1 MKTFDVVLLTDHR
14 YVSPKENNQYI
25 KNVLTEDGLVEKA
38 LNKLGLRTT
47 KKDWNDSDFDWDS
60 THIALFRTTWDYFDQ
75 FPNFNNWLEKVKTKC
90 TLINPYE
97 QIRWNLD
104 KHYLNDLKK
113 WGVHIP
119 KSEFINRNSNISLEE
134 ISRNN
139 NWDEIVIKPTI
150 SGAARHTYR
159 LKNEEIKNFESKWEN
174 LISNEDFII
183 QEFQNN
189 IIEKGEVAIMLFG
202 GQYTHSVIKKAKS
215 GDFRVQDDFGGSV
228 ENYQPSKE
236 MIALAKE
243 AIKQLKPTP
252 AYARVDIIWDNES
265 KIAVSELELIEPEL
279 WFRFNESA
287 ADKLAAEI
295 KDFLKNLTS
304 S

>member
-38 LNKLGLRTT
+38 LNKLGLRTA

-90 TLINPYE
+90 TLINTYE

-119 KSEFINRNSNISLEE
+119 KSEFIKRNSNISLEE
-134 ISRNN
+134 ISSNN

-189 IIEKGEVAIMLFG
+189 IIDKGEVAVMLFG

-236 MIALAKE
+236 MIALAKK

>member
-75 FPNFNNWLEKVKTKC
+75 FPNFNKWLEKVKTKC
-90 TLINPYE
+90 TLINTYE

-119 KSEFINRNSNISLEE
+119 KSEFIKRNSNISLEE
-134 ISRNN
+134 ISSNN
-139 NWDEIVIKPTI
+139 NWNEIVIKPTI

-189 IIEKGEVAIMLFG
+189 IIEKGEVAVMLFG

-236 MIALAKE
+236 MIALAKK

-252 AYARVDIIWDNES
+252 AYARVDIIWDNQS

>member
-90 TLINPYE
+90 TLINTYE

-119 KSEFINRNSNISLEE
+119 KSEFIKRNSNISLEE
-134 ISRNN
+134 TSSNN
-139 NWDEIVIKPTI
+139 NWYEIVIKPTI

-236 MIALAKE
+236 MIALAKK

>member
-47 KKDWNDSDFDWDS
+47 KKDWNDSNFDWDS

-90 TLINPYE
+90 TLINTYE

-119 KSEFINRNSNISLEE
+119 KSEFIKRNSNISLEK

-159 LKNEEIKNFESKWEN
+159 LKKEEIKNFESKWEN

-189 IIEKGEVAIMLFG
+189 IIDKGEVAVMLFG

-236 MIALAKE
+236 MIALAKK

>member
-47 KKDWNDSDFDWDS
+47 KKDWNDSNFDWDS

-113 WGVHIP
+113 SGVHIP
-119 KSEFINRNSNISLEE
+119 KSEFIKRNSNISLEE

-236 MIALAKE
+236 MIALAKK

>member
-1 MKTFDVVLLTDHR
+1 LKTFDVVLLTDHR

-38 LNKLGLRTT
+38 LNKLGLRTI

-90 TLINPYE
+90 ILINTYE

-119 KSEFINRNSNISLEE
+119 KSEFIKRNSNISLEE
-134 ISRNN
+134 TSSNN

-159 LKNEEIKNFESKWEN
+159 LKIEEIKNFESKWEN

-236 MIALAKE
+236 MIALAKK

-265 KIAVSELELIEPEL
+265 KIAVSEL
-279 WFRFNESA
+279 
-287 ADKLAAEI
+287 D
-295 KDFLKNLTS
+295 
-304 S
+304 

>member
-38 LNKLGLRTT
+38 LNKLGLRTI

-90 TLINPYE
+90 TLINNYE

-119 KSEFINRNSNISLEE
+119 KSEFIKRNSNISLEE
-134 ISRNN
+134 TSSNN

-236 MIALAKE
+236 MIALAKK

>member
-47 KKDWNDSDFDWDS
+47 KKDWNDSNFDWDS
-60 THIALFRTTWDYFDQ
+60 THVALFRTTWDYFDKL
-75 FPNFNNWLEKVKTKC
+75 PNFNNWLEKVKTKC
-90 TLINPYE
+90 TLINTYE

-119 KSEFINRNSNISLEE
+119 KSEFIKRNTNISLEE

-159 LKNEEIKNFESKWEN
+159 LKKEEIKNFESKWEK

-189 IIEKGEVAIMLFG
+189 IIDKGEVAVMLFG

-279 WFRFNESA
+279 WFRFNEIA

>member
-1 MKTFDVVLLTDHR
+1 LKTFDVVLLTDHR

-38 LNKLGLRTT
+38 LNKLGLRTA

-90 TLINPYE
+90 TLINTYE

-119 KSEFINRNSNISLEE
+119 KSEFIKRNTNISLEE

-159 LKNEEIKNFESKWEN
+159 LKKEEIKNFESKWEK

-189 IIEKGEVAIMLFG
+189 IIDKGEVAVMLFG

-279 WFRFNESA
+279 WFRFNEIA

>member
-90 TLINPYE
+90 ILINTYE

-119 KSEFINRNSNISLEE
+119 KSEFIKRNSNISLEE
-134 ISRNN
+134 TSSNN

-174 LISNEDFII
+174 LICNEDFII

-189 IIEKGEVAIMLFG
+189 IIKKGEVAIMLFG

-236 MIALAKE
+236 MIALAKK